1 MTLAL
6 DLTAF
11 DREDA
16 EAADWSDEREDF
28 AEDLAADFVVEEGGI
43 SWLTKKNKFLLTF
56 KCLSQIS
63 MDCFFASDSAESYA
77 PMRSVS

>member
-6 DLTAF
+6 DLMAF

-28 AEDLAADFVVEEGGI
+28 AEDVAADFVVEEGGI
-43 SWLTKKNKFLLTF
+43 SWKKK
-56 KCLSQIS
+56 KK
-63 MDCFFASDSAESYA
+63 DSAHF
-77 PMRSVS
+77 

>member
-28 AEDLAADFVVEEGGI
+28 AEDLAADSLSRGRHQ
-43 SWLTKKNKFLLTF
+43 LADKKKQVLLTF

-63 MDCFFASDSAESYA
+63 MDWFLASASAESYA